1 MNKYLRLF
9 TGAILL
15 TGLTVAATPAEDM
28 LAAAEKSEDGL
39 VAMAEKANNTVDK
52 DGKKIL
58 DPVAYEALFLAFQF
72 AEPNARNYDL
82 GGYPFKALSKI
93 RRNYKMPSIDEF
105 LPRMLAHPSP
115 KIRANALSY
124 IRTFLGVSKTNLE
137 RTNDMLTNEKD
148 PVVIAAM
155 VRALANEGDR
165 NPAVG
170 AFLVRCLDNPDPV
183 VRYVVGIHS
192 PSSWNYK
199 NQALA
204 DKLADLIVNE
214 KDENTRKYICEY
226 AGRLNNDAIVDAYS
240 KVIFTETDPQIQNA
254 AIKGLLLTWWCY
266 PLHNTDRQKGYELS
280 LKFFREFKPNS
291 RVPSTSAIFP
301 LTSSAAPS
309 KSFEKWKEK
318 ATWYKPEDVAAVF
331 LPYATDKDYP
341 KMLRQSAIK
350 ILAYNGY
357 TKEQVQELV
366 TKLAADGLLSKFDV
380 SSLER
385 FIKGL
390 K

>member
-1 MNKYLRLF
+1 MNKYLSF
-9 TGAILL
+9 FAGTILL

-52 DGKKIL
+52 DGKKVL

-82 GGYPFKALSKI
+82 AGYPYKALSKV
-93 RRNYKMPSIDEF
+93 RRNYKMPAIDEF
-105 LPRMLAHPSP
+105 LPRMLAHSSP
-115 KIRANALSY
+115 NVRANALSY
-124 IRTFLGVSKTNLE
+124 IKSFLGVSKTNLE
-137 RTNDMLTNEKD
+137 RTNAMLTNETN
-148 PVVIAAM
+148 PVVIAALIK
-155 VRALANEGDR
+155 ALANEGDR
-165 NPAVG
+165 QPEVG
-170 AFLVRCLDNPDPV
+170 AFLVRCLDNPDPII
-183 VRYVVGIHS
+183 RYVAAIHS
-192 PSSWNYK
+192 STSWNWK

-214 KDENTRKYICEY
+214 KNADTRKYICEY
-226 AGRLNNDAIVDAYS
+226 AGRLNNDVIVDAYS
-240 KVIFTETDPQIQNA
+240 KVIFTEPDTRIQNA
-254 AIKGLLLTWWCY
+254 AIKGLLLTWWSY

-291 RVPSTSAIFP
+291 KVPNSNALFP
-301 LTSSAAPS
+301 LTSCASGTKA
-309 KSFEKWKEK
+309 FDKWKEK
-318 ATWYKPEDVAAVF
+318 ATWYKPEDVATLF

-341 KMLRQSAIK
+341 NSIRQYAVK

-357 TKEQVQELV
+357 TKEQIQELV
-366 TKLAADGLLSKFDV
+366 TKLAEEGLLSKFDV